1 MQLEKSKSYLIKR
14 SNSFRD
20 LKKNNS
26 KKKRYFEITIRKDKM
41 DPPSSG
47 LKNKDIIY
55 VAQNHS
61 DCKRRGKYVESHK
74 IRPYIWHF
82 F

>member
-1 MQLEKSKSYLIKR
+1 MQLEKPKSYLIKR

-26 KKKRYFEITIRKDKM
+26 KKKGYFEITIRKDKM

-47 LKNKDIIY
+47 
-55 VAQNHS
+55 
-61 DCKRRGKYVESHK
+61 
-74 IRPYIWHF
+74 
-82 F
+82 

>member
-1 MQLEKSKSYLIKR
+1 MEEEKSKSYLIKR

-26 KKKRYFEITIRKDKM
+26 KKKGYFEITIRKDKM
-41 DPPSSG
+41 DPPSSI

-55 VAQNHS
+55 VAETS
-61 DCKRRGKYVESHK
+61 GGIFDISIELSTK
-74 IRPYIWHF
+74 
-82 F
+82 